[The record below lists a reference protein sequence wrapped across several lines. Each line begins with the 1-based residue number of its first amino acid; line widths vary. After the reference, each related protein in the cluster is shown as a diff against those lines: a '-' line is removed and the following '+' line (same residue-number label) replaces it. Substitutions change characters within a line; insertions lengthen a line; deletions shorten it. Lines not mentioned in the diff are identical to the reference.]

1 MWFPSLV
8 QILYLL
14 FIGAQ
19 LYGLFLHFL
28 SPSTGL
34 VNNTRSLQIKGLSF
48 LAFLISF
55 PSIFATSLPT
65 AVSHSTNTGLLHLL
79 SWVFLAGS
87 LTLYYWCLEITGQGH
102 LSVIFGKVTPK
113 EVINTGPYALVR
125 HPVYVSYML
134 GWLGSLIAMQ
144 QERRHNH
151 AFFGFVRMVAMAVVV
166 MGLIGLYRE
175 GADLEERQFMLNED
189 VVKGETVEL
198 GVRRKYESYKSV
210 VGARWI
216 PGVI

>member
-34 VNNTRSLQIKGLSF
+34 VNSTRSLQIKGLSF

-65 AVSHSTNTGLLHLL
+65 AVSHSANTGLLHLL

-125 HPVYVSYML
+125 HPV
-134 GWLGSLIAMQ
+134 
-144 QERRHNH
+144 
-151 AFFGFVRMVAMAVVV
+151 MVGMAVVV

-216 PGVI
+216 PGII